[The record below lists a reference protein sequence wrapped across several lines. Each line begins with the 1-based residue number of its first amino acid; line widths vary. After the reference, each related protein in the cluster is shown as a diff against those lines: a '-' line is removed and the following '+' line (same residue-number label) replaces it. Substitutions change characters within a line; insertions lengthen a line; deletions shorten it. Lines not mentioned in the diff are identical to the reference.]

1 VGVLNDTLRSIRRKE
16 EGMAIRG
23 YNARKIDSTQ
33 YAPNHIKSII
43 KSIGLDIVAEPGN
56 EVMFYCPFHSNRHTA
71 SCCINK
77 SSGAWLCFNPSCG
90 ESGTLIE
97 LVRRVLHKN
106 DFEAMRFISAQEK
119 EVLNNFDEVMAGIFE
134 EKPDFEEFPEE
145 TLKGL
150 YNGLVG
156 SEKAKDYFKSRG
168 IDMSS
173 MAHFSLGYSEKQN
186 MVTVPVHSPDGTPIG
201 IVGRSIEGKSFKNS
215 TNLPKSKT
223 LFNVHRAKRIGS
235 NVIVVESSFDAI
247 RVHQAGFPNVV
258 ATLGGFLST
267 EQHKLLNRYFNK
279 ITVMTDA
286 DLAGRELGLSIANR
300 LKNKDLLWAS
310 HEYGKI
316 YPHDAKDAGDM
327 TDEEIKTCIKNAV
340 SDIEYRSWTP

>member
-1 VGVLNDTLRSIRRKE
+1 MEVLNDTSWSICWKE

-33 YAPNHIKSII
+33 YAPNHIKSIV
-43 KSIGLDIVAEPGN
+43 KSLGLDIVAEPGN

-77 SSGAWLCFNPSCG
+77 SSGVWLCFNPSCG

-97 LVRRVLHKN
+97 LVKRVLHKN
-106 DFEAMRFISAQEK
+106 DFEAMRFISSQEK
-119 EVLNNFDEVMAGIFE
+119 EVLNNFDEIMAGLFE

-145 TLKGL
+145 TLRGL

-156 SEKAKDYFKSRG
+156 SEMAKDYFKSRG

-186 MVTVPVHSPDGTPIG
+186 MVTVPVHSPDGIPIG

-223 LFNVHRAKRIGS
+223 LFNVHRAKKIGS

-267 EQHKLLNRYFNK
+267 EQHNILNRYFNK

-327 TDEEIKTCIKNAV
+327 TDEEIKNCIKNAV

>member
-1 VGVLNDTLRSIRRKE
+1 VGVLNDTLRGICRKE

-186 MVTVPVHSPDGTPIG
+186 MVTVPVHSPDGIPIG

-215 TNLPKSKT
+215 ANLPKSKT

-267 EQHKLLNRYFNK
+267 EQHNILNRYFNRV
-279 ITVMTDA
+279 IVMTDA

-327 TDEEIKTCIKNAV
+327 TDEEIKICIKNAV